1 MLACHARANGSI
13 PLCCTMKKFTQEELE
28 AAYEQMQRE
37 RADDAHAANSAAH
50 WVNDQLALGTVR
62 YQDPRR
68 NVGIY
73 TGGASPEKTQ
83 YVIVCVYETYGPHL
97 EDWQKKLDVVPWAK
111 KNDEWVYGFRLNTP
125 FYDVETPFGT
135 FKLTFEYFDNHCTGY

>member
-50 WVNDQLALGTVR
+50 WVNDQL
-62 YQDPRR
+62 
-68 NVGIY
+68 
-73 TGGASPEKTQ
+73 
-83 YVIVCVYETYGPHL
+83 HL
-97 EDWQKKLDVVPWAK
+97 VLSDIKIPDVTW
-111 KNDEWVYGFRLNTP
+111 GFIQEELRLRKLNTSSYVCMKHMDP
-125 FYDVETPFGT
+125 IWKIG
-135 FKLTFEYFDNHCTGY
+135 KRS